1 MKEISTK
8 HANFRRLAETRT
20 TGVLEAIRKL
30 SILSS
35 PNYEYDDAEVEKIFD
50 AIEDALKQARASF
63 APSAKT
69 KARFKLT
76 E

>member
-20 TGVLEAIRKL
+20 TGVLEAIRKR
-30 SILSS
+30 S
-35 PNYEYDDAEVEKIFD
+35 NEYDDAEVEKIFD